1 MATNLDPL
9 ARLERAAPD
18 DTGAAA
24 KALEAYFLRQVL
36 AEVRSATGSAD
47 GGFAGATF
55 HEMLDEALADAMASA
70 GGVGLADVVEGSMGS
85 ATVSDPRAPAALPVP
100 GAPSSPFGRRAD
112 PIDGDARF
120 HAGVDLR
127 AAEGTPVHATSPG
140 RVRFAGPAGGY
151 GNLVIIDH
159 GEHDGGVESRYA
171 HLASVAV
178 RPGQRVAA
186 GETVG
191 AVGMTG
197 RATGPH
203 LHFEVRDGGRPVD
216 PLGTRSPL
224 KLSTGG
230 SKPGSGG

>member
-36 AEVRSATGSAD
+36 AEVRSATG
-47 GGFAGATF
+47 FAGATF
-55 HEMLDEALADAMASA
+55 HEMLDEALADAMASS
-70 GGVGLADVVEGSMGS
+70 GGLGLADVVEGSMDGGVTLPH
-85 ATVSDPRAPAALPVP
+85 TVAPAALPVP
-100 GAPSSPFGRRAD
+100 GAPSSPFGRRTD
-112 PIDGDARF
+112 PIDGDPRF
-120 HAGVDLR
+120 HAGVDLS
-127 AAEGTPVHATSPG
+127 APEGTPVGATAPG

-151 GNLVIIDH
+151 GNLVIVDH

-216 PLGTRSPL
+216 PLGARSPL
-224 KLSTGG
+224 KFSTGG
-230 SKPGSGG
+230 SKPVSGG